1 MWNYYVQNGHYEGYA
16 IGLKLFEF
24 LKTFETPSNKE
35 PDAFSVYHGKVLYK
49 EDAQFEAMERIVKSI
64 ENMEH
69 IGINPIQPFAAVMLR
84 NKLESEGLF
93 IKHPEFSS
101 EQEYRIV
108 IHIADSRIPH
118 SEQESSKYFGEN
130 NKQMHEEF
138 CVKNGLV
145 VPFLKVKIPTESV
158 SKVVVSPIL
167 EYSLAEKGVT
177 ELLTVNGFREASVEQ
192 SKIPIRF

>member
-1 MWNYYVQNGHYEGYA
+1 M
-16 IGLKLFEF
+16 
-24 LKTFETPSNKE
+24 
-35 PDAFSVYHGKVLYK
+35 LYK
-49 EDAQFEAMERIVKSI
+49 EELQFEAMRRIVEEI
-64 ENMEH
+64 EKLEH
-69 IGINPIQPFAAVMLR
+69 IGIGPIVPFAAVILR

-118 SEQESSKYFGEN
+118 NKEESAKYIGEN
-130 NKQMHEEF
+130 NKQMYEDF
-138 CVKNGLV
+138 CVKNGLL

-158 SKVVVSPIL
+158 LKVIVSPIM
-167 EYSLAEKGVT
+167 EFSLAEKGVT
-177 ELLTVNGFREASVEQ
+177 ELLTINGFSAASVEQ